1 MPKQKASKP
10 LRVMLV
16 DDRIDRREMLDIA
29 LQNIDCALVACTTSD
44 SDLLSAVK
52 TCDPD
57 VILVDIEAPGRDIL
71 ESLET
76 VHSTVPRPMVMF
88 SQDDNNQTIRRATQ
102 AGVSAY
108 VVDGLQI
115 SRVRPI
121 IDAAVARFQ
130 HFSLLETEL
139 KQARN
144 QLAERKII
152 DKAKRIVMRRQD
164 VSEEVA
170 YKSMRKLAMDS
181 NKKLSEVAQRVIAA
195 EKLLGK

>member
-1 MPKQKASKP
+1 
-10 LRVMLV
+10 MLV

>member
-130 HFSLLETEL
+130 LFKLLETEL
-139 KQARN
+139 KQARD
-144 QLAERKII
+144 QLAQRNII
-152 DKAKRIVMRRQD
+152 DKAKRIVMRGQG